1 MNQVSTNVS
10 NTSTVTNEVGNA
22 QENNQVQ
29 LNIQDLQNY
38 LQIIDYAAEQGIF
51 RGWTVISQVY
61 EVRMRLY
68 NFLLAAGAIKP
79 TDPNDNNME
88 GNVSSQRQPQAV
100 GEEMSDVGG
109 GRKGRKRN

>member
-1 MNQVSTNVS
+1 MNQMNVPAPA
-10 NTSTVTNEVGNA
+10 NEVGNDQA
-22 QENNQVQ
+22 NNQVQ

-51 RGWTVISQVY
+51 RGWTVISQIY

-68 NFLLAAGAIKP
+68 NFLLASGAIKP
-79 TDPNDNNME
+79 TDPNDNTNNTEE
-88 GNVSSQRQPQAV
+88 GVSSQRQAQAV

-109 GRKGRKRN
+109 GKRTRKRN